1 MNKKFIFVALF
12 GATLSFP
19 LIAQET
25 SVFDAG
31 NLNSANPYGLTDSE
45 KALLNNKRNVQN
57 IQANMDSVSEQLQGM
72 QSLIESLSLRMSK
85 LEQRVNDIELK
96 INGEAGESGTNL
108 ASLKAYVEETRAIQD
123 KNYKNINATLNKL
136 GAMIDNKEATK
147 RNIKSKVTSDS
158 SSKSNFTGKNS
169 ADIMS
174 DSIKLLNSG
183 KTSEAAEGFEY
194 LIKKG
199 YKPSTS
205 NYYLG
210 EVAYKQKSYSTAIGY
225 YQKSIEGNDRAD
237 YTPKLLYH
245 TAISFDKIGDTAS
258 ANRFYK
264 ALKVGY
270 PDSKE
275 AKASPDRN

>member
-96 INGEAGESGTNL
+96 INGEAGEAGTNL

-147 RNIKSKVTSDS
+147 RNIKSKATSDS

>member
-57 IQANMDSVSEQLQGM
+57 IQANMDSVSEQLQGV

-108 ASLKAYVEETRAIQD
+108 ASLKAYVEETRTIQD